1 MKDLVSFGPFYLDCE
16 EIDVEKEAQRFDM
29 LRDIQCSKT
38 EQNSLSYLLMEPT
51 DFKNSQQSEILE
63 DFTLEFPTTTCD

>member
-1 MKDLVSFGPFYLDCE
+1 
-16 EIDVEKEAQRFDM
+16 
-29 LRDIQCSKT
+29 
-38 EQNSLSYLLMEPT
+38 LSYLLMEPT